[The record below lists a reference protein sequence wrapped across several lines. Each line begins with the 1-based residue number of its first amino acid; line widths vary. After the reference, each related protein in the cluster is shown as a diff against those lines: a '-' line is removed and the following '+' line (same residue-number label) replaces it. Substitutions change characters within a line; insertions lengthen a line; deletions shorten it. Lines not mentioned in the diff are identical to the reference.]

1 MYPEDLQKRAKVDQW
16 LHWHHQNTRQFTL
29 SIFAPVVRP
38 DLKIPQNV
46 IDAQL
51 KGLKRSSM
59 LMDKHLEGKT
69 YFVGEK
75 LSLADIAL
83 YGEMGQFDKHF
94 LNKFD
99 FTPFENLNAW
109 LQRMKNVPAYEEAHK
124 VMPMIKQLFERNTKS
139 DL

>member
-1 MYPEDLQKRAKVDQW
+1 M
-16 LHWHHQNTRQFTL
+16 
-29 SIFAPVVRP
+29 
-38 DLKIPQNV
+38 
-46 IDAQL
+46 
-51 KGLKRSSM
+51 
-59 LMDKHLEGKT
+59 EGKT